1 MCTLCDVNTQLVV
14 LLRCYLDINPDKQ
27 ITNANVNLL
36 QLTFISFVYT
46 LMSLSVIKHK
56 QKSEQQNWR
65 NNTRTIQ
72 LSTRQSILM
81 SFIFISVR
89 MMLQSK
95 EIFIVR
101 LLYYPHLVSFCLITP
116 HLLFSNWPL
125 LFTSLRSPPLR
136 SSVSD
141 AEIFCDIISVAI
153 KIWLSEPVTRHPEPG
168 HQETVTKRLE

>member
-1 MCTLCDVNTQLVV
+1 
-14 LLRCYLDINPDKQ
+14 
-27 ITNANVNLL
+27 
-36 QLTFISFVYT
+36 
-46 LMSLSVIKHK
+46 
-56 QKSEQQNWR
+56 
-65 NNTRTIQ
+65 
-72 LSTRQSILM
+72 M

-101 LLYYPHLVSFCLITP
+101 LLYYPHLVSFCLISP

-153 KIWLSEPVTRHPEPG
+153 KIWLSVVGASHSPPRTRSSPSGDSDKATWVNKTFWNCSQGVPWP
-168 HQETVTKRLE
+168 HQTGSWFTRQPWKMSYSAKKRDCQLNLAPAAYDWLSIFPAYTN